1 MKLLVTG
8 AGGQVG
14 RALVRA
20 ARAGNVHVVALD
32 RASLD
37 VTRPM
42 PVAAALRAHA
52 PDVLVNA
59 AAYTAVDRA
68 EAEPEA
74 AFAANRDGPDVLAR
88 ACARAGI
95 PLLHLSTDYVFDG
108 RKGAPY
114 VPADAAAPLSV
125 YGASKWAGEEAVRAH
140 APQHLIVRTAW
151 LFSGEGRNFVRT
163 ILRLARERD
172 TLRVVADQV
181 GHPTPADALAEG
193 LLVLARRAAAGDA
206 PWGTY
211 HLAGT
216 PATTWHA
223 LAETVLAE
231 ARRHAPLVAQAVEPI
246 RTAAYPAAARRPMR
260 VELDQRA
267 TGEAFGVSPPDWRE
281 GVRRTVSYVMK
292 PSGSSAG

>member
-20 ARAGNVHVVALD
+20 AAARGVETVALGRPD
-32 RASLD
+32 LD
-37 VTRPM
+37 ITQRGAVE
-42 PVAAALRAHA
+42 AALRAYA

-74 AFAANRDGPDVLAR
+74 AFAVNRDGPETLAR
-88 ACARAGI
+88 ACAQAAV

-114 VPADAAAPLSV
+114 TPDDAPAPLSV
-125 YGASKWAGEEAVRAH
+125 YGSSKWAGEEAVRAH
-140 APQHLIVRTAW
+140 APRHLIVRTAW
-151 LFSGEGRNFVRT
+151 VFSGEGHNFVRT
-163 ILRLARERD
+163 ILRLARERK
-172 TLRVVADQV
+172 TLRVVADQA
-181 GHPTPADALAEG
+181 GHPTPADALAER
-193 LLVLARRAAAGDA
+193 LLVLAQHAARGEA

-216 PATTWHA
+216 PLTTWHA
-223 LAETVLAE
+223 LAEAVVDE
-231 ARRHAPLVAQAVEPI
+231 ARRYGPLAARHVEPI
-246 RTAAYPAAARRPMR
+246 GTEEYPAQAQRPAQ
-260 VELDQRA
+260 VEMNQR
-267 TGEAFGVSPPDWRE
+267 TTEIAFGVTAPDWRE
-281 GVRRTVSYVMK
+281 GVRRAVAQAMA
-292 PSGSSAG
+292 PP